1 MGLQAPV
8 LFHQNALLGP
18 KAFSY
23 MRGSP
28 YLAPFP
34 LPATK
39 GTAMLN
45 AVIDISH
52 HNGKSLDFEA
62 ARAAGILGVIH
73 KASQGPRARDAMY
86 EVNKTKA
93 RDAGLLWGAYHFA
106 TGSDGVKQA
115 ENFLDAV
122 GDPEDVLMALDLE
135 SNPTGR
141 SMSLSGAHEF
151 VTHVFEQTGRWP
163 GLYSGHTIK
172 ELLGARKDPI
182 LANCWLWLAQY
193 GPRAVVPPNWPTWTL
208 WQYTDG
214 AVGGGPKSVAGIGR
228 CDRDRFNGPE
238 ANLRKLWRGG

>member
-1 MGLQAPV
+1 
-8 LFHQNALLGP
+8 
-18 KAFSY
+18 
-23 MRGSP
+23 
-28 YLAPFP
+28 
-34 LPATK
+34 
-39 GTAMLN
+39 MLN

-62 ARAAGILGVIH
+62 AKADSILGVIH
-73 KASQGPRARDAMY
+73 KASQGTRGRDAMY
-86 EVNKTKA
+86 EVNNAKA

-115 ENFLDAV
+115 MNFLDAV
-122 GDPEDVLMALDLE
+122 GDPEGVLMALDLE
-135 SNPTGR
+135 RNTAGR
-141 SMSLSGAHEF
+141 SMGLTGARAF
-151 VTHVFEQTGRWP
+151 VAHVFEQTGRWP
-163 GLYSGHTIK
+163 GLYSGHRIK

-214 AVGGGPKSVAGIGR
+214 TVGGGPKSVAGIGP
-228 CDRDRFNGPE
+228 CDRDRFNGSE